1 MIYIYV
7 LYIYYILFKF
17 LICNL
22 LCLTE
27 EMLDSAIST
36 WNGAMMVAVYI
47 IYSRI
52 RPMIE
57 LMLDFKH

>member
-1 MIYIYV
+1 M

-57 LMLDFKH
+57 LKH